1 MSETRAALRAALSLA
16 IHGESMSALAKLI
29 VQRDELLA
37 RLEAAPG
44 PNERVEIQALLA
56 KIETALRLLERQDSP
71 LTSGK

>member
-1 MSETRAALRAALSLA
+1 
-16 IHGESMSALAKLI
+16 MSALAKLI